1 MMFIGARRFG
11 LVWDARGRAVLSV
24 AVLVLIGALTAQTQA
39 RPAKHYPYRLIDPGT
54 FGGPSSYVD
63 LPGVPIT
70 SNGTVLGTADT
81 TIRDRDLPVSDCAPF
96 CDGYVQHSFAWR
108 KGRLVDLGALPPA
121 AHNNSAISDLNG
133 HGVGVGASENGRI
146 DPLTGRPS
154 IEATVFK
161 HGRVI
166 GLGTLGGHESFAA
179 FINSRGQ
186 VTGNSS
192 TSTRDPFPSEQQCC
206 YFPWVDEIRG
216 FVWRDGVMH
225 DLGTLGGPDAL
236 SYIQNQRGQI
246 AGFSD
251 TNWRLHAATGAPTID
266 PFLWQH
272 GHMTDLGSLGGTLG
286 GVNWL
291 NDRGEVVG
299 QSDLRGDK
307 TFHPYLWNGRR
318 MIDLGTLG
326 GHYGT
331 ANYVNDRGDVAG
343 WATTTGDQSVHGFFW
358 DHGKMTDLPP
368 VGGAAF
374 ATAESVNDREEVVGV
389 LYDSRF
395 NEISAFLWTR
405 GHGYDLNKLVAP
417 SDFHIISAD
426 YINNHGEIFGH
437 GVYTSGPHAG
447 DARVFVL
454 IRNQSMALPAAAKAA
469 RPLPTTNKRNAITL
483 AVRIAHRDRIA
494 TPMPQ
499 LALSRTP

>member
-11 LVWDARGRAVLSV
+11 LLWDARGRAVLSV

-39 RPAKHYPYRLIDPGT
+39 RPAKHYPYRLVDPGT
-54 FGGPSSYVD
+54 FGGPSSYLD

-81 TIRDRDLPVSDCAPF
+81 TVRDRDLPISACAPF
-96 CDGYVQHSFAWR
+96 CDGYVQHALAWR
-108 KGRLVDLGALPPA
+108 DGRLVDLGGLAPS
-121 AHNNSAISDLNG
+121 AHNNSAIYELNR
-133 HGVGVGASENGRI
+133 HAVGVGSSENGRN
-146 DPLTGRPS
+146 DPLMGRPAT
-154 IEATVFK
+154 EAAMFK

-166 GLGTLGGHESFAA
+166 GLGTLGGHESFAQD
-179 FINSRGQ
+179 INSGGQ
-186 VTGNSS
+186 VAGISTTGK
-192 TSTRDPFPSEQQCC
+192 RDPFPSEQQ
-206 YFPWVDEIRG
+206 YYIPLVGEIRG

-236 SYIQNQRGQI
+236 AYIQNERGQI

-251 TNWRLHAATGAPTID
+251 TNWKLHTATKAPTID

-272 GHMTDLGSLGGTLG
+272 GHMRDLGSLGGTLG

-291 NDRGEVVG
+291 NDKGDVVG
-299 QSDLRGDK
+299 QSDLPGDR
-307 TFHPYLWNGRR
+307 TFRPYLWNGRR

-326 GHYGT
+326 GNYGT

-343 WATTTGDQSVHGFFW
+343 WATPTGDRSVHGFLW
-358 DHGKMTDLPP
+358 DDGKMTDLPP
-368 VGGAAF
+368 VGGAAS
-374 ATAESVNDREEVVGV
+374 ATAESVNDQEQVVGV
-389 LYDSRF
+389 LYDSSG

-405 GHGYDLNKLVAP
+405 GHSYDLNKLVAP
-417 SDFHIISAD
+417 SDFQIISAD
-426 YINNHGEIFGH
+426 YINNQGEIFGH
-437 GVYTSGPHAG
+437 GIYTSGPHAG

-454 IRNQSMALPAAAKAA
+454 IRNPSVPLPRTPKGA
-469 RPLPTTNKRNAITL
+469 RPLPARNNTNAIAHAL
-483 AVRIAHRDRIA
+483 RITHRDRIA

-499 LALSRTP
+499 LALIRTP